1 MSGTEISI
9 SMPRRAW
16 NAVHIDLSN
25 AARAAA
31 EDGDDDLAFSLAMI
45 VDLGSRQ
52 AAQDTEDAS
61 QVTVAL
67 DGQQW
72 LTAAD
77 VHSRS
82 AREYEQI
89 GDTTSAALLLE
100 ALRFIHARL
109 DLQ

>member
-1 MSGTEISI
+1 
-9 SMPRRAW
+9 MPRRAW

-25 AARAAA
+25 AARTAA
-31 EDGDDDLAFSLAMI
+31 EDDDDDLAFSLAMI
-45 VDLGSRQ
+45 VDLGSHQ
-52 AAQDTEDAS
+52 AAQGTDAS

-67 DGQQW
+67 DRHQW
-72 LTAAD
+72 LAAAE

-89 GDTTSAALLLE
+89 GDTASAALLLE
-100 ALRFIHARL
+100 ALRFIQARL